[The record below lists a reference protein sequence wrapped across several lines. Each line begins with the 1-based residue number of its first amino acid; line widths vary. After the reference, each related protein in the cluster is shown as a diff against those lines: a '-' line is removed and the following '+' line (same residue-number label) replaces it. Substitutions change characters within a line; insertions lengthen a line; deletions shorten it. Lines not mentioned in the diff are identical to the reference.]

1 MKRHLEDKVG
11 RGDRVLA
18 VFATQ
23 AARGDTVAQTEGT
36 HYSGSVA
43 YLSCP

>member
-1 MKRHLEDKVG
+1 MRRHLEDKVE

-36 HYSGSVA
+36 HYSGSVV